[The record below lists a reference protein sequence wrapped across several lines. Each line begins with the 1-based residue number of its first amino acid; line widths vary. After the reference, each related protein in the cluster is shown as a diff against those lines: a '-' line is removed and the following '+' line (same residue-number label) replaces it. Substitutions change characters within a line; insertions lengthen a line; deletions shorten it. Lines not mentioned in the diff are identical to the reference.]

1 MFDDLLMLFEKG
13 GWSFSD
19 YRENP
24 RTLTCQSNDRSLK
37 VLLVRSS
44 DVITYVEHGGADAGI
59 VGRDQIEEQNRE
71 MIEPL
76 DLNVGYCRLVV
87 ARPKGVSFEGA
98 GKRKLR
104 VATKYPRLAELHF
117 LSRGIPVSILK
128 LYGSLELAPQTGL
141 ADQIVDLV
149 ATGRTLRENDLEI
162 VEEILPSTARL
173 IVNPAS
179 WSLKNKAVMELIG
192 RLKPHIPVK
201 PVISG

>member
-1 MFDDLLMLFEKG
+1 MFDDLLILFEKG
-13 GWSFSD
+13 GWGFAE

-24 RTLTCQSNDRSLK
+24 RALTCLSDDGSLRL
-37 VLLVRSS
+37 LLVRSS
-44 DVITYVEHGGADAGI
+44 DVIAYVDNGGADAGI

-87 ARPKGVSFEGA
+87 ARPEGSSLDES
-98 GKRKLR
+98 GKRTLR
-104 VATKYPRLAELHF
+104 IATKYPRLAEMHF
-117 LSRGIPVSILK
+117 MARGVPVSILK

-149 ATGRTLRENDLEI
+149 ATGRTLRENRLEI

-173 IVNPAS
+173 IVNRAS
-179 WSLKNKAVMELIG
+179 WSLRNKAVMSLVG
-192 RLKPHIPVK
+192 RLKPHIPRQ

>member
-1 MFDDLLMLFEKG
+1 MFDDLLTLFEKG
-13 GWSFSD
+13 GWGFSE
-19 YRENP
+19 YLKNP
-24 RTLTCQSNDRSLK
+24 RALSCRSDDGSLRL
-37 VLLVRSS
+37 LLVRSS
-44 DVITYVEHGGADAGI
+44 DVIAYVEYGGADMGI

-76 DLNVGYCRLVV
+76 DLNVGFCRLVV
-87 ARPKGVSFEGA
+87 ARPGGPAREDPG
-98 GKRKLR
+98 RRTLR
-104 VATKYPRLAELHF
+104 IATKYPRLAEMHF
-117 LSRGIPVSILK
+117 LARGIPVSILK

-173 IVNPAS
+173 IVNRAS
-179 WSLKNKAVMELIG
+179 WSLKNRAVMDLLD
-192 RLKPHIPVK
+192 RLRPHIPPK